1 MAYLFFVRI
10 QGASAVANSA
20 PLQLRGQIRDLKIT
34 KTHSANKL
42 SKRKSIIIV
51 ESKFE
56 SLRCHVF
63 KIIFVHL
70 LFELGDSHL

>member
-10 QGASAVANSA
+10 QGASAVPNSA
-20 PLQLRGQIRDLKIT
+20 PLQLRGQIRDLTIT

-42 SKRKSIIIV
+42 SKRFNGNQIV

-56 SLRCHVF
+56 SLRCHVENHF
-63 KIIFVHL
+63 FNL